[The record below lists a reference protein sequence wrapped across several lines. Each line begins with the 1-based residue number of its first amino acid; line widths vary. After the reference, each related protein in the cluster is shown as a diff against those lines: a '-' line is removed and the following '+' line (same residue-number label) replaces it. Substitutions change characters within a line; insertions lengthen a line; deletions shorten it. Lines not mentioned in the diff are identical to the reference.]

1 MAHAFW
7 KNLSQLISGEPHEP
21 GDGRDERGIR
31 YLFGSAGF
39 LNEGRRLFD
48 LAECLSHN
56 FDAIQERTTAFLVSE
71 WKKTGSVEDGPAKIV
86 TFTQAV
92 DDFEEPHIFA
102 YLNEVEPDFDN
113 LLYGYWDV
121 ELKNFTPVRY
131 GGVVST
137 ISKIPSGYA

>member
-1 MAHAFW
+1 M
-7 KNLSQLISGEPHEP
+7 E
-21 GDGRDERGIR
+21 
-31 YLFGSAGF
+31 
-39 LNEGRRLFD
+39 
-48 LAECLSHN
+48 
-56 FDAIQERTTAFLVSE
+56 
-71 WKKTGSVEDGPAKIV
+71 KTGSVEDGPAKIV

-92 DDFEEPHIFA
+92 DDFEEPQIFA

-137 ISKIPSGYA
+137 ISKIPSAMPDFQNFSKRSQYMTKMSSPRRKPGSSVFNVRGRRHWFPAFAGMTMAKNRIFVVYYTKRYKL